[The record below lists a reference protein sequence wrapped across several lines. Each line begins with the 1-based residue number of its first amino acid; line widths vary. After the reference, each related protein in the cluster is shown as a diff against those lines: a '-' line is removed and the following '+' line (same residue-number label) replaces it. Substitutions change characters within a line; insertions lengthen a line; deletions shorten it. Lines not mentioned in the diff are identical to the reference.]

1 MKLRVWALSL
11 LLVAPLSYA
20 SVDRGVLQFE
30 SIRSQQSEIR
40 AAVKAA
46 NGRYKEMP
54 QNTRGELLAK
64 QDQLFHLM
72 DGKQS
77 TQDLNEDQKTE
88 VFNTL
93 EWIEAAINSADDE
106 RMVCERR
113 PVLGSN
119 RKERV
124 CRTAGQIRAE
134 RESARERIESGEVR
148 SSQ

>member
-1 MKLRVWALSL
+1 MKFRAWALSL
-11 LLVAPLSYA
+11 LLVPSLSFA

-40 AAVKAA
+40 AAVQAA
-46 NGRYKEMP
+46 NGRYKDMP
-54 QNTRGELLAK
+54 THTRGELLAK
-64 QDQLFHLM
+64 QRQLFHLM
-72 DGKQS
+72 EGKQS

-88 VFNTL
+88 VFNAL

-113 PVLGSN
+113 QVLGSN

-124 CRTAGQIRAE
+124 CRTAAQIRAE
-134 RESARERIESGEVR
+134 RESARERLQNGEVR
-148 SSQ
+148 Q